1 MRMLEKVGHA
11 LVRMSRPKKQVRGFD
26 AAQISRLTESWTTQS
41 LSADAD
47 IYRSLDILRARSRH
61 LCYNNDY
68 ARKFLQMCS
77 THIVGPNGFD
87 LQMQVKDRLGVYDS
101 MASTAIENAFYAWC
115 KRGVCDTSRKMSF
128 VGLNHLIAKSLPR
141 DGEVLIRKIY
151 GPQTNRFGFALQ
163 FLDIDRLDVNR
174 NEELRNGNI
183 IKMGVE
189 ISPVGEP
196 VAYHIRTKHPGDGTY
211 ATIQGSRYER
221 VPASDIY
228 HLGIPDRP
236 EQTRFLP
243 WMHSAMVRLNNLGG
257 YEEAAVIAARV
268 GASKMGF
275 FQSPDGGGEGL
286 ADDVDPSS
294 GELYTEATP
303 GQFGVLPNGYSFQGW
318 DPQYPHQNYDVFVK
332 SCLRGIASGL
342 GVAYNTL
349 SNDLEGVNFSSIR
362 TGVLEERDNWMVIQN
377 WFIESFLL
385 DVFET
390 WLKWALVNGQI
401 TLPTGGALPSSRL
414 DIFNKPVW
422 QGRRWQW
429 VDPLK
434 DVQANVEAI
443 KAGLKSRRRVIAEQG
458 LDLDETWTE
467 LAAENEK
474 AEQLGISINEQ
485 PQQSPQPIEA
495 EE

>member
-1 MRMLEKVGHA
+1 MRILEKVGRA
-11 LVRMSRPKKQVRGFD
+11 LIRMSGPKKQARGFD
-26 AAQISRLTESWTTQS
+26 AAQITRLTSSWPTSS

-47 IYRSLDILRARSRH
+47 IYRSLDILRARSRQ

-68 ARKFLQMCS
+68 AKKFLQMCS

-87 LQMQVKDRLGVYDS
+87 LQMQVKDRLGKFDG
-101 MASTAIENAFYAWC
+101 MASTAIETAFSAWA
-115 KRGVCDTSRKMSF
+115 KRGVCEMSRKMSF
-128 VGLNHLIAKSLPR
+128 VGLCHLVAKSVPR
-141 DGEVLIRKIY
+141 DGEALIRKVY
-151 GPQTNRFGFALQ
+151 GKSANKFGFALQ
-163 FLDIDRLDVNR
+163 IIDIDRLDVNR
-174 NEELRNGNI
+174 NEELRNGNT

-189 ISPVGEP
+189 VSPYGEP
-196 VAYHIRTKHPGDGTY
+196 VAYHLRTKHPGDGTY
-211 ATIQGSRYER
+211 ATVQGARYER
-221 VPASDIY
+221 VPANDIY

-243 WMHSAMVRLNNLGG
+243 WMHSAMLRLNNLGG
-257 YEEAAVIAARV
+257 YEEAAIIAARV

-275 FQSPDGGGEGL
+275 FQSADGSAEGL
-286 ADDVDPSS
+286 ADDIDPST
-294 GELYTEATP
+294 GALYTEAEP
-303 GQFGVLPNGYSFQGW
+303 GQFGVLPQGYSFQGW
-318 DPQYPHQNYDVFVK
+318 DPQYPHQNYDAFVK

-362 TGVLEERDNWMVIQN
+362 TGVLEERDNWMVVQN
-377 WFIESFLL
+377 WFIESFLV
-385 DVFET
+385 DVFES
-390 WLKWALVNGQI
+390 WLKFALLNEMVQ
-401 TLPTGGALPSSRL
+401 LPSGSSLPLSRY

-443 KAGLKSRRRVIAEQG
+443 NAGLKSRRRVLAEQG

-467 LAAENEK
+467 LAAESEK
-474 AEQLGISINEQ
+474 AESLGLVIGGTKPNEPQ
-485 PQQSPQPIEA
+485 PQEA